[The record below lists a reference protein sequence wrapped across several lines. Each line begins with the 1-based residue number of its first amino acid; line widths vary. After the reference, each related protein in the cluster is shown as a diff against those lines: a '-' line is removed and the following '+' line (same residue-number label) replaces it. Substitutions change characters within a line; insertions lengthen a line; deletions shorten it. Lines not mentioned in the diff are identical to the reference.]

1 MILYLSITLNIA
13 LIAFWLYRE
22 DTMRNRLRS
31 KLARQAEKFNESTNK
46 WQALVNGATEDF
58 EKVVSDLKKS
68 RNELYDL
75 YQAAIKDKA
84 TKEPQEPKAP
94 KAQQVEAKAEKPK
107 KELTEAQ
114 LEERR
119 AKQRAYYKLKK
130 KRERQR
136 EYSKRYYAKKRSEG
150 GVK

>member
-13 LIAFWLYRE
+13 LIALWLYRE

-31 KLARQAEKFNESTNK
+31 KLAKQAEKFNESTNK
-46 WQALVNGATEDF
+46 WHALVNGATEDF

>member
-1 MILYLSITLNIA
+1 MILYLSLILNLV
-13 LIAFWLYRE
+13 LIAFMFYRE

-31 KLARQAEKFNESTNK
+31 KLARQAERFNESTNK
-46 WQALVNGATEDF
+46 WQALLNGANEDF
-58 EKVVSDLKKS
+58 EKVINDLKKS

-75 YQAAIKDKA
+75 YQEALKDKA
-84 TKEPQEPKAP
+84 P
-94 KAQQVEAKAEKPK
+94 QVEAKAKKSEKAEKPK
-107 KELTEAQ
+107 KELTPEQ

>member
-13 LIAFWLYRE
+13 TIAFWLYRE

-31 KLARQAEKFNESTNK
+31 KLAKQAEKFNESTNK

-84 TKEPQEPKAP
+84 PKEP

-136 EYSKRYYAKKRSEG
+136 EYSKRYYAKKRAEG